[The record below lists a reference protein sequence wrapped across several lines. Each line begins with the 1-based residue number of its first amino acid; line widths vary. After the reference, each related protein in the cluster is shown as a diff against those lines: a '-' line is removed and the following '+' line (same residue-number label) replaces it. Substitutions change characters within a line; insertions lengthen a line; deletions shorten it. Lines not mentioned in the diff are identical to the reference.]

1 MTLPSGHPKSRLVK
15 KFTALGPYIRE
26 GKCEDNRFFFDCLAV
41 CVNVKPAPEVRE
53 FWGWWMELEAQ
64 ESRFTYSYQ
73 FGLFDKAGDWTS
85 VQIKDAEVVER
96 LEHTLREFHEKLRE
110 LLATLNLKL
119 EPADDFRDEP
129 VKLTAWN
136 EMVPDASHPAIFIKT
151 DTSSQP
157 RQYHHY

>member
-1 MTLPSGHPKSRLVK
+1 MTLPSGHPKSRLIK

-73 FGLFDKAGDWTS
+73 FGLFDKAGDWRHCCKVS
-85 VQIKDAEVVER
+85 DEAAFCLIQRPYISK
-96 LEHTLREFHEKLRE
+96 TL
-110 LLATLNLKL
+110 
-119 EPADDFRDEP
+119 
-129 VKLTAWN
+129 LT
-136 EMVPDASHPAIFIKT
+136 
-151 DTSSQP
+151 
-157 RQYHHY
+157 